1 MESVG
6 LWPRVAL
13 ADSVDAELLVSIHN
27 NALPDGVNPFT
38 NSGTSTYFN
47 HLHSLSLARAVQE
60 RLIANLGLRD
70 LGVVRGDLALARP
83 TWYPAILTEGLFMMV
98 PDQEAALRTA
108 DGRQRYASGIT
119 EGITAFL
126 QRVAQTENTQP

>member
-1 MESVG
+1 MENVG

-13 ADSVDAELLVSIHN
+13 ADSLDAELLVSIHN

-38 NSGTSTYFN
+38 NNGTSTFFN
-47 HLHSLSLARAVQE
+47 HRHSLPLARAVQE

-70 LGVVRGDLALARP
+70 LGVARGDLALVRP
-83 TWYPAILTEGLFMMV
+83 TWYPAILAEGLFMMI
-98 PDQEAALRTA
+98 PDQESALRTVE
-108 DGRQRYASGIT
+108 GRQRYATGVT

-126 QRVAQTENTQP
+126 QRAARPDYTAP